1 MITSGGFRSGGGIL
15 LKSILLTSIVSLLG
29 TKLRVA
35 SALLGLLVLIAVEA
49 AYFGLVRHHTPGR
62 ALGIFGTLGT
72 VGQVVYFVGMVVRG
86 TGSLKPPF
94 ATRR

>member
-1 MITSGGFRSGGGIL
+1 MITSGGFRSGGGTL

-62 ALGIFGTLGT
+62 ALGIFG
-72 VGQVVYFVGMVVRG
+72 QVVYFVGMVVRG

>member
-1 MITSGGFRSGGGIL
+1 M

-35 SALLGLLVLIAVEA
+35 SALLGLLLLIAFEA
-49 AYFGLVRHHTPGR
+49 AYFVLVRHHTPGR

-72 VGQVVYFVGMVVRG
+72 VGQIVYFAGMIVRG
-86 TGSLKPPF
+86 TGKLESPF